1 MPPKRAATTTK
12 RSGRTISKVAP
23 KSSPK
28 SNPTTLISSPPSSST
43 TAVAPAVVPPPP
55 TSAQESRS
63 ILHPCTIKKTQRK
76 PHHAAPP
83 ASQTQPRN
91 SQETLASDKD
101 NVESD
106 VAKIDGRTEDSGKS
120 LDLQE
125 PGFETATVLGSRDG
139 SENTAN
145 LSSVPAV
152 RSPLQDD
159 GSVEPVTGPES
170 GMNGVTGPGNGKRRV
185 VKKVVR
191 IVKKVIKKRV
201 PKRVL
206 KAEEIEVTKNL
217 NIDNDGIEKSD
228 YVIDV
233 IEKPNVVNDAKD
245 ILNIADDISE
255 NSNLVNDDACENPN
269 LVDGVTEKTSIVNE
283 VSVEQKI
290 TDDFTQNIGLVNSAG
305 VLEPINGE
313 KGKTASVIDST
324 ETETSEPN
332 FGAST
337 SAQSV
342 PANDQSGINT
352 SETDNIMSNDV
363 ITSVPDPMKV
373 EKVNYIPQTI
383 IDNMDTEEVA
393 DTLTEDRAKDSVLEN
408 QEADRTLDLVGGQG
422 NVLVGDTDGITF
434 GKPESAGGSGGL
446 ILSGEMEALERKKR
460 RRIEIFV
467 GGLDGDV
474 KEDDIRK
481 VFEEFGIVVEVR
493 LVMSGNTGRN
503 RGYAFVRFSTADDAK
518 NAVAKYSKVEICG
531 KQCNVAPVEGNDT
544 IFLGNIDRNWKTE
557 DVVTLLEK
565 AGIKKID
572 KVTLKADPNNFE
584 KNRGFA
590 FLEFQ
595 TSKDAQIAFN
605 KLQKRDA
612 FGKKLTVKV
621 AWAQPLIE
629 PDEEEILKVK
639 SVYAE
644 YLPSSWDEEKVKE
657 YFKRFGEI
665 ENVVLAQDL
674 PSSRRKDFAFINYT
688 NREAALTCIESI
700 SRERSEDQGSKV
712 KIAVSLANS
721 NAKGKLMKI
730 TPDGTSK
737 QPPKAKPK
745 AINTSIKLHE
755 PRYERKPV
763 SSSYN
768 YVNVDNKSSTTS
780 ELVQILR
787 QQASNKHVHH
797 HLHPHLRPAT
807 AICVVVSRTRISSPD
822 HRFFPFPG
830 SKRPFSQVGYDPLYL
845 EPQGLSRARVESSYP
860 ISGPSYS
867 SRGVDGLSFPYH
879 PQPRPAFTSNQ
890 SSGGEATL
898 IIFRR
903 ESKKLLII
911 ERETIIYTADIEY
924 AQNRLSQFGA
934 KWN

>member
-1 MPPKRAATTTK
+1 MPPKRAATATR
-12 RSGRTISKVAP
+12 RSGRTFSNAAP

-28 SNPTTLISSPPSSST
+28 SNPTTLISSHPSSST
-43 TAVAPAVVPPPP
+43 TAVATAVVPPPP

-63 ILHPCTIKKTQRK
+63 IHPCTIKKTQRK

-83 ASQTQPRN
+83 AFQTQPRN
-91 SQETLASDKD
+91 SQETLALHKE

-120 LDLQE
+120 LELQE
-125 PGFETATVLGSRDG
+125 PGFEQVGPEKILQVETATVLGSGDG
-139 SENTAN
+139 SENAAN
-145 LSSVPAV
+145 LFSVPAV
-152 RSPLQDD
+152 RSPLQDE
-159 GSVEPVTGPES
+159 GSGEAVTGPDS
-170 GMNGVTGPGNGKRRV
+170 RMNGVAGPGNGKKRV

-191 IVKKVIKKRV
+191 IVKKVIRKRV
-201 PKRVL
+201 PKKVL
-206 KAEEIEVTKNL
+206 RHDPENEGSVVKAEEIEVTKNL
-217 NIDNDGIEKSD
+217 SIDNDGIEKSE
-228 YVIDV
+228 YVNDV

-245 ILNIADDISE
+245 ILNIADDITD
-255 NSNLVNDDACENPN
+255 NSNLVNDDAIENPN
-269 LVDGVTEKTSIVNE
+269 IVDEVTEKTSIVNE
-283 VSVEQKI
+283 VTVEQKI
-290 TDDFTQNIGLVNSAG
+290 TERFTQDIGLANRAG

-313 KGKTASVIDST
+313 KGKTGSVIDST
-324 ETETSEPN
+324 ETDTSEPN

-337 SAQSV
+337 SEQSV

-352 SETDNIMSNDV
+352 SETDNIVSNDV

-383 IDNMDTEEVA
+383 IDNMDTEEMA
-393 DTLTEDRAKDSVLEN
+393 DTVIENRAKDSVWEN
-408 QEADRTLDLVGGQG
+408 QEADRTLDLVGGQS
-422 NVLVGDTDGITF
+422 NVLVGYTDGITF
-434 GKPESAGGSGGL
+434 GKPETAMASRGL
-446 ILSGEMEALERKKR
+446 ILSGEMEALERKKQR
-460 RRIEIFV
+460 RTEIFV
-467 GGLDGDV
+467 GGLDGFV

-481 VFEEFGIVVEVR
+481 VFEEFGVVMEVR

-503 RGYAFVRFSTADDAK
+503 RGYAFVRFSTAADAK

-572 KVTLKADPNNFE
+572 KVTIKADPNNFE

-590 FLEFQ
+590 FIEFQ

-605 KLQKRDA
+605 KLHKRDA

-700 SRERSEDQGSKV
+700 SRERSEEQGSKV

-745 AINTSIKLHE
+745 AIKTSIKLHE
-755 PRYERKPV
+755 PGYEWKSV

-768 YVNVDNKSSTTS
+768 SVKVDNKSSTTS

-787 QQASNKHVHH
+787 QQASNKHAHH

-807 AICVVVSRTRISSPD
+807 GSS
-822 HRFFPFPG
+822 
-830 SKRPFSQVGYDPLYL
+830 
-845 EPQGLSRARVESSYP
+845 
-860 ISGPSYS
+860 
-867 SRGVDGLSFPYH
+867 
-879 PQPRPAFTSNQ
+879 T
-890 SSGGEATL
+890 
-898 IIFRR
+898 
-903 ESKKLLII
+903 
-911 ERETIIYTADIEY
+911 
-924 AQNRLSQFGA
+924 
-934 KWN
+934 

>member
-12 RSGRTISKVAP
+12 RSGRTFSKVAP

-43 TAVAPAVVPPPP
+43 TAVAPAVVPPPQ

-125 PGFETATVLGSRDG
+125 PGFETATVLGSGDG

-170 GMNGVTGPGNGKRRV
+170 GMNGVAGPGNGKRRV
-185 VKKVVR
+185 VRKVVR

-217 NIDNDGIEKSD
+217 NIDREYGIEKSD

-245 ILNIADDISE
+245 ILNIADDITE
-255 NSNLVNDDACENPN
+255 NSNLVNDDAIENPN

-313 KGKTASVIDST
+313 KGKTAIIIDST

-337 SAQSV
+337 SEQSV

-393 DTLTEDRAKDSVLEN
+393 DTVTEDRAKDSVLEN

-503 RGYAFVRFSTADDAK
+503 RGYAFVRFSTAADAK

-745 AINTSIKLHE
+745 AIKTSIKLHE

-797 HLHPHLRPAT
+797 HLHPHLHPAT
-807 AICVVVSRTRISSPD
+807 GISSPD

-830 SKRPFSQVGYDPLYL
+830 SKRPFSQVEYDPLYV
-845 EPQGLSRARVESSYP
+845 EPHGLSRARVESSYP

-879 PQPRPAFTSNQ
+879 PQPRPAFTSE
-890 SSGGEATL
+890 SVIG
-898 IIFRR
+898 RR
-903 ESKKLLII
+903 SYPNHFQ
-911 ERETIIYTADIEY
+911 EREQEASYYRERDYNLYRRCEIEY
-924 AQNRLSQFGA
+924 AQNRSSQFGP